1 MAHTR
6 TQIRNAMKALILPIP
21 AFSGRVF
28 ASRFANLQLSEMP
41 SVVIYSLQ
49 EPVENADIHDL
60 LKERN
65 LTVNV
70 SIKAKAVTA
79 LDTLLDDLAELVE
92 TEIDAD
98 LSLGNTV
105 KSVSLLG
112 TTIDINEDSEVPLG
126 EALLQ
131 YQITYYTQVGAPD
144 QFA

>member
-6 TQIRNAMKALILPIP
+6 TQIRDAMKALILPIP

-49 EPVENADIHDL
+49 EPVEGADIHNVL
-60 LKERN
+60 IERN

-79 LDTLLDDLAELVE
+79 LDT
-92 TEIDAD
+92 
-98 LSLGNTV
+98 
-105 KSVSLLG
+105 
-112 TTIDINEDSEVPLG
+112 
-126 EALLQ
+126 
-131 YQITYYTQVGAPD
+131 
-144 QFA
+144 